1 MLTGWAF
8 ILPSV
13 VLMVLAFVWIR
24 GSLFEE
30 GGHPWQDF
38 VEAVEDDR
46 VASARITPN
55 REVPAGTVTLIFNDG
70 EQRKD
75 LERDRRG

>member
-1 MLTGWAF
+1 MQSQRNGLGFYLAV
-8 ILPSV
+8 V

-55 REVPAGTVTLIFNDG
+55 REVSRESPRPWNIFPTMICSSPS
-70 EQRKD
+70 
-75 LERDRRG
+75 